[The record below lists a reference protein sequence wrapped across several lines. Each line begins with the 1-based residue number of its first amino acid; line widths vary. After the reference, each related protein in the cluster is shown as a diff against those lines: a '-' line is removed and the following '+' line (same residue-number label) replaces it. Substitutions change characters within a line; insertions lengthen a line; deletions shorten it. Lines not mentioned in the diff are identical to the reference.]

1 LQPKDE
7 KTGIGTLPREI
18 SNPRTGQRMKI
29 LKTGAETN
37 GKLLSIECYSPSS
50 QIREPEHIHP
60 YQENIFEILDGTL
73 HFRIAG
79 KTISMG
85 RGEVV
90 VIPARTPHH
99 FWNESGTEAHYIQK
113 FKPALNMEAFYRTYF
128 TMAKENKLNKKG
140 KLTML
145 RISRLCLRYQN
156 EARLSRPAWPIQKF
170 IFIILSPFA
179 PRLPI

>member
-1 LQPKDE
+1 MTTDNY
-7 KTGIGTLPREI
+7 PREI
-18 SNPRTGQRMKI
+18 TNPRNGQRMKM
-29 LKTGAETN
+29 LKTAAETN
-37 GKLLSIECYSPSS
+37 GQLLSIECYSPPS

-60 YQENIFEILDGTL
+60 HQENIFEILDGRL

-79 KTISMG
+79 KVISMG

-99 FWNESGTEAHYIQK
+99 FWNESGKEAHYIQK

-140 KLTML
+140 KPNMF
-145 RISRLCLRYQN
+145 RISRLCLRHQN
-156 EARLSRPAWPIQKF
+156 DVRLTRLPWPIQKF

-179 PRLPI
+179 PRL